1 MSLQHQF
8 HQSRKELNKNNQSKA
23 PRKKRRSKQVNEK
36 RSLLRR
42 EKAEEK
48 SSRGAKIKQE
58 ESKEI
63 KRKYKSLDF
72 DLLLWPDFPQI
83 NPRESFEQ
91 FGSWSWSIT
100 CNTSPSL
107 HWWWCLW
114 LFTISFESLILQENK
129 PEPQIWKKNQKG
141 LRKKNWIWPKMR
153 EEEKGMVWGKGMLV
167 WPREGKVVMGWQ
179 SIYKSWFLK
188 RHGGRSVARK
198 ERACQRSE
206 VAKAGGLY

>member
-1 MSLQHQF
+1 M
-8 HQSRKELNKNNQSKA
+8 
-23 PRKKRRSKQVNEK
+23 KKRSV
-36 RSLLRR
+36 LRR

-107 HWWWCLW
+107 HWWWYLW

-129 PEPQIWKKNQKG
+129 PESQIWKKNQKG
-141 LRKKNWIWPKMR
+141 LRKNNWIWPKMR
-153 EEEKGMVWGKGMLV
+153 EEEKGMVVWGKGC
-167 WPREGKVVMGWQ
+167 WFGRGKE
-179 SIYKSWFLK
+179 K
-188 RHGGRSVARK
+188 
-198 ERACQRSE
+198 
-206 VAKAGGLY
+206 